1 MGSRRGVAIRAEVWR
16 WSWSPKCTF
25 HSWFLNKNVT
35 RSSFLT
41 LLAVFSSKK
50 CAWCSQRGES
60 CANTGQQPEEDRA
73 RRPGVGGALLATVT
87 PAPNCLLAPGAV
99 CRGKCCSRAEFDDG
113 KVTVVMQRVTWL
125 SSRLMSVCV
134 FVTVRNQLHS

>member
-1 MGSRRGVAIRAEVWR
+1 MELE
-16 WSWSPKCTF
+16 PKM
-25 HSWFLNKNVT
+25 HIPFLVLEQKCDPVKLPHPA
-35 RSSFLT
+35 RSFLIQKMC
-41 LLAVFSSKK
+41 LVL
-50 CAWCSQRGES
+50 
-60 CANTGQQPEEDRA
+60 PEGRELRKH
-73 RRPGVGGALLATVT
+73 RPAAGGGPCEAAGGRGALLATVT